1 MDISGRNK
9 CGYHIID
16 VVGKV
21 DRLKDSMALK
31 SYVGGLVEKG
41 ELRVAMNLAAV
52 NYLDSGALNVLIY
65 CQTILE
71 KKGSKLIIIQPNEYV
86 SDVLN
91 VVGIDK
97 LITIYN
103 TEGEFENEV
112 KES

>member
-1 MDISGRNK
+1 MEISGRDK
-9 CGYHIID
+9 CGYHVID
-16 VVGKV
+16 VAGKV
-21 DRLKDSMALK
+21 DRLKDSIALK
-31 SYVGGLVEKG
+31 SYVETLIEKG
-41 ELRVAMNLAAV
+41 ELNVAMNLAAV

-65 CQTILE
+65 CQTVLE

-97 LITIYN
+97 IITIYN

-112 KES
+112 KKS

>member
-9 CGYHIID
+9 CGYHVID

-31 SYVGGLVEKG
+31 TYVGDFVEKG
-41 ELRVAMNLAAV
+41 GVRVAMNMASV

-71 KKGSKLIIIQPNEYV
+71 KKGSKLILIQPNEYV

-103 TEGEFENEV
+103 TEGEFENDV
-112 KES
+112 KNS

>member
-1 MDISGRNK
+1 MEINGRNRY
-9 CGYHIID
+9 GYHIID

-21 DRLKDSMALK
+21 DRLKDSIALK
-31 SYVGGLVEKG
+31 SYVETLVEKG
-41 ELRVAMNLAAV
+41 ELRVAMNLATV

-65 CQTILE
+65 CQNILE
-71 KKGSKLIIIQPNEYV
+71 KKGSKFIIIQPNEYV

-112 KES
+112 KKS

>member
-9 CGYHIID
+9 CGYHVID

-31 SYVGGLVEKG
+31 SYVGDLVEKG
-41 ELRVAMNLAAV
+41 ELHVAMNLATV

-65 CQTILE
+65 CQTILD

-86 SDVLN
+86 SDVLK

-103 TEGEFENEV
+103 TEVEFENEV
-112 KES
+112 KKP